1 MKRLFLLIAV
11 CMIGLVLPQ
20 GMWAEDYHYS
30 TNDGTPATLTI
41 DVVGTTVTITSQQ
54 AGALWALLEKGTE
67 EDKNAVINAIKAV
80 TGEGSEIVFSGV
92 FSGDDL
98 KSLNKP
104 GENNCCVQ
112 ETVNMAN
119 TTFKKRYDLSSKESM
134 DAYKINVPPHDL
146 PNGVTPENATAEQ
159 INTALNGKAQNEGIT
174 PQNGDIAVLGN
185 SFYKYNGSS
194 WEKTT
199 QPFFTDPDRMS
210 VCVGNGSYDMNK
222 PSYVGVMVN
231 GVPTIYQFKNDADTN
246 YQGMWMALTSDHAYD
261 EMTFKYWGSYV
272 KTATSSY
279 NAGSDLIATGL
290 CNGCSSLTDLT
301 IGSGTVYSIKTE
313 GNKPPLTDI
322 TIGNKVVRL
331 GSSANGATGVF
342 ADYSS
347 ITNLTF
353 ETGGNDPLVIAK
365 DCFLRC
371 SGFTTVTIPA
381 RATLIETGAFDNCA
395 GLKTVI
401 FEPTTQPADPLVIK
415 YQAFQN
421 STAIRD
427 VYVNVDPAKKALV
440 CEYNAFDFKVQ
451 DGQSVVTE
459 YNNMATLHFNE
470 NDKEFYKGE
479 WKDGLGFSQTE
490 LMAIRGEDNQS
501 STMISNLNIGI
512 KFTEDNPKLV
522 DVNNDPVPHDG
533 YTYTQGYLQDKRP
546 ANGWQQFA
554 KTGNEIPVT
563 GNFIRSY
570 SRYNPA
576 DMPTYYD
583 SGKPL
588 VKIYRIWNFSDGWT
602 EGADITAENTIEK
615 KAFAKEVK
623 DYIPGNTG
631 LIMVGIANQAILYNF
646 KAYSGGGTT
655 RQYPFNDNTTAS
667 DAEDECNLLEGNPN
681 SDVNLAP
688 TVTANQTRYRIFGF
702 RASDK
707 KFLRAQPG
715 TVLTKNHAYMKLKND
730 LFHWKNE
737 KGGTSSEGIDN
748 TSSNSKISFIY
759 FLDEEEEFGGIATVI
774 RKAIEEA
781 DMEDGEFYTL
791 QGVKVNKPTTK
802 GVYIHNGKKVLVK

>member
-11 CMIGLVLPQ
+11 CMIGMVLPQ
-20 GMWAEDYHYS
+20 GMWAEYHYS
-30 TNDGTPATLTI
+30 TNDGTPSTLTI
-41 DVVGTTVTITSQQ
+41 DVVGSTVTITSQQ
-54 AGALWALLEKGTE
+54 AGALWALLEKGRP
-67 EDKNAVINAIKAV
+67 EDKDPVINAIKAV
-80 TGEGSEIVFSGV
+80 SGEGSEIVFSGE

-98 KSLNKP
+98 QSLSKP
-104 GENNCCVQ
+104 GPNNCCVQ
-112 ETVNMAN
+112 ETVDMAN
-119 TTFKKRYDLSSKESM
+119 TTFKKHADLTEAM
-134 DAYKINVPPHDL
+134 EAYKINVKPYDL
-146 PNGVTPENATAEQ
+146 PQGVTPENATAEQ
-159 INTALNGKAQNEGIT
+159 INTALNKKAQENGIS
-174 PQNGDIAVLGN
+174 PVNGDVAVFNN
-185 SFYKYNGSS
+185 SFYQYNGSS

-199 QPFFTDPDRMS
+199 QPFFASKERMEACINGGSAWEKYAGAMVDGNPTLFQYKQDPTD
-210 VCVGNGSYDMNK
+210 NQNK
-222 PSYVGVMVN
+222 WV
-231 GVPTIYQFKNDADTN
+231 QFS
-246 YQGMWMALTSDHAYD
+246 SDHAYD
-261 EMTFKYWGSYV
+261 EMSFKYWGSYV

-279 NAGSDLIATGL
+279 NAGSDLIATDL

-301 IGSGTVYSIKTE
+301 IGSGTVYSITYNAN
-313 GNKPPLTDI
+313 GNTPPLTDL
-322 TIGNKVVRL
+322 TIGNKVVQL
-331 GSSANGATGVF
+331 GDGNNGVF

-365 DCFLRC
+365 NCFLRC
-371 SGFTTVTIPA
+371 SGFTTVSIPA
-381 RATLIETGAFDNCA
+381 RATLIDTGAFDSCT

-440 CEYNAFDFKVQ
+440 CEYNAFNFDIQ
-451 DGQSVVTE
+451 DAQSQVTG
-459 YNNMATLHFNE
+459 YNDMATLHFNE
-470 NDKEFYKGE
+470 SDTEFYKGQ

-501 STMISNLNIGI
+501 SQMITDKHIGI
-512 KFTEDNPKLV
+512 DYVNDNMQLV
-522 DVNNDPVPHDG
+522 DNQNNPVTHSA

-563 GNFIRSY
+563 GSFIRSY

-576 DMPTYYD
+576 DMPTYYTT
-583 SGKPL
+583 GKPI
-588 VKIYRIWNFSDGWT
+588 VKIYRIWNFDDGYT

-615 KAFAKEVK
+615 KAYAKEVTG
-623 DYIPGNTG
+623 YIPGNTG
-631 LIMVGIANQAILYNF
+631 LIMVGITDKQILYNF
-646 KAYSGGGTT
+646 KAYSGSGTT
-655 RQYPFNDNTTAS
+655 RQYPFNDNTTAD
-667 DAEDECNLLEGNPN
+667 DAQDECNLLEGNPN

-774 RKAIEEA
+774 RKAIEDA